1 MSDTARRFINTSICI
16 LVCGLFVM
24 GCGGNPNLIGCPD
37 CCKRVS
43 KKAFSCP
50 ECGLAA
56 PGLKAEKLEDEKKYG
71 KKDNDIGHSNFSVN
85 KEGVEEKLKSSTND

>member
-1 MSDTARRFINTSICI
+1 
-16 LVCGLFVM
+16 M

-37 CCKRVS
+37 CGKMVS

-56 PGLKAEKLEDEKKYG
+56 PGLKAEKLEDEKGYG
-71 KKDNDIGHSNFSVN
+71 KKKEDGILNFSVD
-85 KEGVEEKLKSSTND
+85 KEGLLEKGKKIGD